1 MTFGLGHL
9 GTAHIAG
16 RGSHLKA
23 ADPERYREVA
33 QLSDAQEIGR
43 EALRLFRKGY
53 QDEKGKGNRGDEG
66 GDDGGGD
73 GDGGK
78 GEQLE
83 LAVGATVA
91 DNGKGRVHGLRHSRV
106 W

>member
-33 QLSDAQEIGR
+33 QLTDAQEIGK

-53 QDEKGKGNRGDEG
+53 QDEKVKG
-66 GDDGGGD
+66 DGGGVS
-73 GDGGK
+73 K
-78 GEQLE
+78 
-83 LAVGATVA
+83 
-91 DNGKGRVHGLRHSRV
+91 RLRKDISAGSCCPPPLYN
-106 W
+106 